1 VPSSANWAWI
11 GKRFW
16 TYNENMVTPEKVWKA
31 LLKQKAV
38 ESNGLIPR
46 SSRLIIKQTP
56 GKEIQANYYG

>member
-1 VPSSANWAWI
+1 
-11 GKRFW
+11 
-16 TYNENMVTPEKVWKA
+16 MVTPEKVWKA